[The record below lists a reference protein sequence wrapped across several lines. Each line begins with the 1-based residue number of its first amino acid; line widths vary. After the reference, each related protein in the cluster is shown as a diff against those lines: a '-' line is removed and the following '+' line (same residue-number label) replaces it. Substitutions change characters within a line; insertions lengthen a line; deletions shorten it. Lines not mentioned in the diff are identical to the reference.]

1 MRGGFVLGGVVAG
14 ATLIL
19 LGVGSIVVGAS
30 GRSEVQDRIAD
41 EQIVGTPDMTPDAT
55 QAAVEEAGLTDVEIP
70 DCSVADEEIDTGS
83 EAKCFASYMRIHALE
98 STGGKVYSEMPRAVD
113 TKTGKP
119 VPEDKAAVALE
130 NGTAIDN
137 PERQTWVTETAL
149 ATALNTSYFAE
160 QVSNFGIAMGI
171 ALVLIGIGLLV
182 LTFGALRPRLASRE
196 GGSVHRRVAS
206 GQGAELPRH
215 RALPR
220 SRGGYPGRRRA
231 RRAGRRRPAP
241 TGPHRGNLEG
251 ARRLRSR
258 ELLQKAGQP
267 GPIESST
274 PRPSIPA
281 VAPCPPGPVAA
292 TSSVRVPRPLLMDL
306 QMVRVPRGIPNGWGR
321 DH

>member
-1 MRGGFVLGGVVAG
+1 MRRGFVLGGVVAG
-14 ATLIL
+14 AILIL

-196 GGSVHRRVAS
+196 GG
-206 GQGAELPRH
+206 
-215 RALPR
+215 
-220 SRGGYPGRRRA
+220 
-231 RRAGRRRPAP
+231 
-241 TGPHRGNLEG
+241 
-251 ARRLRSR
+251 
-258 ELLQKAGQP
+258 
-267 GPIESST
+267 
-274 PRPSIPA
+274 
-281 VAPCPPGPVAA
+281 
-292 TSSVRVPRPLLMDL
+292 
-306 QMVRVPRGIPNGWGR
+306 
-321 DH
+321 

>member
-1 MRGGFVLGGVVAG
+1 MRRGFVLGGVVAG
-14 ATLIL
+14 AILIL
-19 LGVGSIVVGAS
+19 LGVGSIVVGSS

-55 QAAVEEAGLTDVEIP
+55 QAAVKEAGLTDVEIP

-160 QVSNFGIAMGI
+160 QVSDFGIAMGI

-182 LTFGALRPRLASRE
+182 LTFGALRPQLAPRE
-196 GGSVHRRVAS
+196 RV
-206 GQGAELPRH
+206 
-215 RALPR
+215 
-220 SRGGYPGRRRA
+220 
-231 RRAGRRRPAP
+231 
-241 TGPHRGNLEG
+241 
-251 ARRLRSR
+251 
-258 ELLQKAGQP
+258 
-267 GPIESST
+267 
-274 PRPSIPA
+274 
-281 VAPCPPGPVAA
+281 
-292 TSSVRVPRPLLMDL
+292 
-306 QMVRVPRGIPNGWGR
+306 
-321 DH
+321 